1 MGPRCVSRESAYIMH
16 ACWDPPCVCVCLEG
30 CLSLLWK
37 VAAGHAHLTAGDHA
51 SDGLA
56 STVRNGVQQ
65 LWRRELVPACILGLH
80 TRHVLPFSDAG
91 CSCVSILCWQFS
103 LWISTGV
110 LGRQYHS
117 SQAAAH
123 LQILTMP
130 LCATL

>member
-1 MGPRCVSRESAYIMH
+1 MFVY
-16 ACWDPPCVCVCLEG
+16 VEG

-37 VAAGHAHLTAGDHA
+37 VAAGHAHLTAGDHV

-56 STVRNGVQQ
+56 STVWNGVQQ
-65 LWRRELVPACILGLH
+65 LWRRELVPACML
-80 TRHVLPFSDAG
+80 RHVLPFLDAG

-110 LGRQYHS
+110 LGGQYHN
-117 SQAAAH
+117 SQAAVH

-130 LCATL
+130 LCTTL